1 MCSRFI
7 RATGAVVLALGAA
20 VAAAAG
26 DAYPN
31 KPIRF
36 IVRAA
41 GGPTEIVT
49 RLLAERMTQS
59 MGVPVIVEAKP
70 GAGGNIGADTV
81 AKAAPDGYTIL
92 MGTIGTNAINQTL
105 YKSMPYQPLKD
116 LVAVTQVVSY
126 PLVVVVNPKLPINSV
141 ADLIAYAKSHPGE
154 LNRASGGSGTS
165 MHMSGELFNEM
176 AGIKMQHIPYKGS
189 LPALTDVMGGQADLA
204 FDSLVIAQPLIKA
217 GKLRAIAVTGSKRSP
232 AEPDVPSVSETL
244 PGYAMTSWIGV
255 FAPAGTPRPVV
266 DRLQQEIAK
275 AWPTP
280 RSRRSSPRRPP
291 IRSPAH
297 PMNSPGSRQRKPR
310 NGRPWSRRP
319 APPFPELPPRN
330 PYVAHR
336 FPGPPQ
342 TGRPARARTRFR
354 RLSRHPPGALHYL
367 SGAFMPWRGAVLVT
381 ASGHC
386 EFIYWAM
393 DAARVRAE
401 GHDMDV
407 HEFEFADFP
416 QLIRQ
421 RLEHHGLA
429 QGKVALDLA
438 HPGAAQIAPGMLTA
452 AEFFSLSGQ
461 LPKARFENGVDVIDD
476 LMLIKDAAEIERLR
490 HAAEVSD
497 YGFEQGMNAVRAGA
511 TENEIAGEIE
521 RAIRRRGSTWS
532 WAVTGG
538 TEVGRANAPASCA
551 ASRSRRPTGPSGATN
566 SSSWTCIRCWIC
578 TWPTRRCRFSWAGRP
593 GRRPP

>member
-1 MCSRFI
+1 
-7 RATGAVVLALGAA
+7 
-20 VAAAAG
+20 
-26 DAYPN
+26 
-31 KPIRF
+31 
-36 IVRAA
+36 
-41 GGPTEIVT
+41 
-49 RLLAERMTQS
+49 MTQS

-255 FAPAGTPRPVV
+255 FARRARRARWWIVFSRRSPRP
-266 DRLQQEIAK
+266 
-275 AWPTP
+275 WPTP

-354 RLSRHPPGALHYL
+354 RLSRHPPGRLAL
-367 SGAFMPWRGAVLVT
+367 SERGVHAL
-381 ASGHC
+381 ARRRAGHG
-386 EFIYWAM
+386 FGPL
-393 DAARVRAE
+393 RVHLLGHGRARAE

-461 LPKARFENGVDVIDD
+461 LPKARFENGW
-476 LMLIKDAAEIERLR
+476 M
-490 HAAEVSD
+490 
-497 YGFEQGMNAVRAGA
+497 
-511 TENEIAGEIE
+511 
-521 RAIRRRGSTWS
+521 
-532 WAVTGG
+532 
-538 TEVGRANAPASCA
+538 
-551 ASRSRRPTGPSGATN
+551 
-566 SSSWTCIRCWIC
+566 
-578 TWPTRRCRFSWAGRP
+578 
-593 GRRPP
+593 